1 MLLKRSIRKPI
12 FYPDTLKG
20 GVALIIGLLAFA
32 MPIAEMAT
40 ATNSRA
46 NLGMW
51 AAVPD
56 NFTIAPPTYDIKKSH
71 FQQLFCAYFYKVAPT

>member
-1 MLLKRSIRKPI
+1 M
-12 FYPDTLKG
+12 G
-20 GVALIIGLLAFA
+20 GVALIIGLLAFP

-40 ATNSRA
+40 MTSGRA